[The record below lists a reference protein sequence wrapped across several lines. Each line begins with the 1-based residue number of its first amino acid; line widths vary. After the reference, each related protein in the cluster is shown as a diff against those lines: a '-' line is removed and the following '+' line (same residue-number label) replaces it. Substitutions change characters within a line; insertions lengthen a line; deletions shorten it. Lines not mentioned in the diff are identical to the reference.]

1 MHAIELPV
9 EIDSNHQIHVQ
20 LPENIKA
27 KKARII
33 VMYETEKVETRPVYG
48 SGKGLMRIAD
58 DFDEPLDE
66 LKDYME

>member
-1 MHAIELPV
+1 
-9 EIDSNHQIHVQ
+9 
-20 LPENIKA
+20 
-27 KKARII
+27 
-33 VMYETEKVETRPVYG
+33 MYETEKVETRPVYG